1 MATFLHWIG
10 RTAFKRRRLVL
21 LFWVIVLAA
30 VGAAAAHTTGGST
43 SSFTLPGTEA
53 QRANDLLSEKFP
65 AANAGGATAR
75 VVLRAPHGEKITS
88 TGNRASVAAT
98 LKNLAASSS
107 RVGAVSDPFTS
118 GTVSEDGATAYT
130 TVAYRSAAADLT
142 DRDHERFDDALHEG
156 RETGLTV
163 EASGNAVATTEEG
176 TSAEAIGFALAA
188 VILLLT
194 LGSSIA
200 AGLPLLTAV
209 IGVGIS
215 LAALTALG
223 PVFDLN
229 SNTSALASMLGIAV
243 GIDYALFIVSRYRSE
258 RAAGHDAREA
268 VGRANGTAG
277 SAVVFAGLTVM
288 IALVGLAVVNLPVLT
303 AMGIAAAGAVAV
315 AVLVAI
321 TLVPAMLG
329 FAPERVRGR
338 PRDRAVGRGGREAEA
353 PRGSHDTQA
362 SRDSREAKAPRD
374 SRDTQASRGSREARA
389 PFGRRW
395 AEAVVR
401 RPVRVLVTAVAAL
414 AVIALPATGL
424 ELGLPDDGSQ
434 PPSTTQRRAYD
445 MLAQS
450 FGEGFN
456 GPLTVVVTD
465 QSAATAKKTAAT
477 MHEKIRELDDVAL
490 ATPAVFN
497 PSGDTA
503 IISVVPD
510 SAPSGDATKDL
521 VTGIRSL
528 AATTENSIGARSM
541 VTGTTALNIDIS
553 DKFSAALM
561 PYLLVVVGLAVL
573 VLILVF
579 RSLLVPLKA
588 ALGFLLSVLASLGAV
603 VAVFQWGWLKDLFGI
618 EQTGPIMSLMPIL
631 TVGIV
636 FGLAMDYQVF
646 LVTRIRESYVHGA
659 DPRQAIS
666 TGFQHSAQVI
676 TAAALI
682 MICVFAGF
690 IGSTESVIAA
700 LGFGLA
706 VAVALDAFIVRMT
719 IVPAVLALLGHRA
732 WSLPAWIDRVL
743 PNVDIEGEQ
752 LAKSRAAD
760 ARPEPATELSTRP

>member
-10 RTAFKRRRLVL
+10 RTAFERRRLVL
-21 LFWVIVLAA
+21 LFWVVVLAA

-98 LKNLAASSS
+98 LKHLAASSS

-130 TVAYRSAAADLT
+130 TVAYRSAATDLT
-142 DRDHERFDDALHEG
+142 ERDHERFDDALHEG

-176 TSAEAIGFALAA
+176 NSAEAIGFALAA

-215 LAALTALG
+215 LAALAALG

-338 PRDRAVGRGGREAEA
+338 SRDRAVGRGGSEAEA

-362 SRDSREAKAPRD
+362 PRGSREAKA
-374 SRDTQASRGSREARA
+374 S
-389 PFGRRW
+389 FGRRW
-395 AEAVVR
+395 AEGVVR

-414 AVIALPATGL
+414 TVVALPATGL

-465 QSAATAKKTAAT
+465 QSAATAKKAAAT
-477 MHEKIRELDDVAL
+477 MHAKIRELDDVAL

-503 IISVVPD
+503 IISVIPD

-521 VTGIRSL
+521 VTRIRSL

-666 TGFQHSAQVI
+666 TGFQHSAKVI

-752 LAKSRAAD
+752 LTK
-760 ARPEPATELSTRP
+760 

>member
-10 RTAFKRRRLVL
+10 RTAFERRRLVL

-98 LKNLAASSS
+98 LKDLAASSS

-194 LGSSIA
+194 LGSWIA

-338 PRDRAVGRGGREAEA
+338 SRDRAVGPGGRAAEA
-353 PRGSHDTQA
+353 PHGSHDTQA
-362 SRDSREAKAPRD
+362 PRDSRDAKAARG
-374 SRDTQASRGSREARA
+374 SRDTQASRGSREAT

-456 GPLTVVVTD
+456 GPLTVVVAD
-465 QSAATAKKTAAT
+465 QSAATAKKAAAT
-477 MHEKIRELDDVAL
+477 MYAKIRELDDVAL

-503 IISVVPD
+503 IISVIPD

-646 LVTRIRESYVHGA
+646 LVTRIRESYVHSA

-666 TGFQHSAQVI
+666 TGFQHSAKVI

-752 LAKSRAAD
+752 LTKSPTAD
-760 ARPEPATELSTRP
+760 ARPEPATELSTRH

>member
-10 RTAFKRRRLVL
+10 RTAFERRRLVL

-98 LKNLAASSS
+98 LKDLAASSS

-194 LGSSIA
+194 LGSWIA

-338 PRDRAVGRGGREAEA
+338 SRDRAVGPGGRAAEA
-353 PRGSHDTQA
+353 PHGSHDTQA
-362 SRDSREAKAPRD
+362 LRDSRDAKAARG
-374 SRDTQASRGSREARA
+374 SRDTQASRGSREAT

-456 GPLTVVVTD
+456 GPLTVVVAD
-465 QSAATAKKTAAT
+465 QSAATAKKAAAT
-477 MHEKIRELDDVAL
+477 MHAKIRELDDVAL

-503 IISVVPD
+503 IISVIPD

-528 AATTENSIGARSM
+528 ATTTENSIGARSM

-646 LVTRIRESYVHGA
+646 LVTRIRESYVHSA

-666 TGFQHSAQVI
+666 TGFQHSAKVI

-752 LAKSRAAD
+752 LTKSPTAD
-760 ARPEPATELSTRP
+760 ARPEPATELSTRH

>member
-10 RTAFKRRRLVL
+10 RTAFKRRWLVL
-21 LFWVIVLAA
+21 LFWGIVVAA
-30 VGAAAAHTTGGST
+30 VGGAAAQTTSGS
-43 SSFTLPGTEA
+43 SSAITLPGTES
-53 QRANDLLSEKFP
+53 QRANDLLGDKFP
-65 AANAGGATAR
+65 EVNASGATAR

-88 TGNRASVAAT
+88 KGNLASVAAV

-107 RVGAVSDPFTS
+107 RVSTVSDPFKS
-118 GTVSEDGATAYT
+118 GTISKDGATAYT
-130 TVAYRSAAADLT
+130 TVTYRITPGELT
-142 DRDHERFDDALHEG
+142 DRDHERLDDALGEG
-156 RETGLTV
+156 RKTGLTV
-163 EASGNAVATTEEG
+163 EASGNAVATEEESS
-176 TSAEAIGFALAA
+176 SAEAIGFALAA
-188 VILLLT
+188 VILLIT
-194 LGSSIA
+194 LGSLIA

-209 IGVGIS
+209 VGVGIS
-215 LAALTALG
+215 LSAITVLS

-229 SNTSALASMLGIAV
+229 SSTSALASMLGIAV

-258 RAAGHDAREA
+258 RAAGHDACEA
-268 VGRANGTAG
+268 AGRANGTAG

-303 AMGIAAAGAVAV
+303 AMGITAAGAVAV

-321 TLVPAMLG
+321 TLIPAMLG

-338 PRDRAVGRGGREAEA
+338 
-353 PRGSHDTQA
+353 
-362 SRDSREAKAPRD
+362 SRDHAD
-374 SRDTQASRGSREARA
+374 SRDNRESKA

-395 AEAVVR
+395 VTAVTR
-401 RPVRVLVTAVAAL
+401 RPVRVLLSCVAAL
-414 AVIALPATGL
+414 IVLALPVTGL
-424 ELGLPDDGSQ
+424 ELGLPDDGSK
-434 PPSTTQRRAYD
+434 PPSTTQRKAYD

-450 FGEGFN
+450 FGKGFN

-465 QSAATAKKTAAT
+465 QAAATAKKAAAT
-477 MHEKIRELDDVAL
+477 MGSKIRELDDVAV

-497 PSGDTA
+497 TSGDTA
-503 IISVVPD
+503 IITVIPD
-510 SAPSGDATKDL
+510 SAPSDDATKDL
-521 VTGIRSL
+521 VANVRSL
-528 AATTENSIGARSM
+528 AATTERSIGARSM
-541 VTGTTALNIDIS
+541 VTGTAALNIDVS

-561 PYLLVVVGLAVL
+561 PYLLVVVGLAFL

-603 VAVFQWGWLKDLFGI
+603 VAVFQWGWLKDLFGV
-618 EQTGPIMSLMPIL
+618 EQPGPIMSLMPIL

-646 LVTRIRESYVHGA
+646 LVTRIREAYVHGA
-659 DPRQAIS
+659 DPRQAVV
-666 TGFQHSAQVI
+666 TGFEHSAKVI

-690 IGSTESVIAA
+690 MSSTDSVIAA
-700 LGFGLA
+700 LGLGLA

-719 IVPAVLALLGHRA
+719 IVPAALALLGRRA

-743 PNVDIEGEQ
+743 PIVDIEGEQ
-752 LAKSRAAD
+752 LAKSPAVGV
-760 ARPEPATELSTRP
+760 RPEPATELSPRH